1 MDDKDFVIAKHE
13 LRIKQ
18 LEARVEE
25 LKPRKRRKV
34 RTSPN
39 SKFTGI
45 EAIRRAQIEAG
56 NSEIEAEDS
65 DVSIDSVSTLS
76 CIELEE

>member
-1 MDDKDFVIAKHE
+1 M
-13 LRIKQ
+13 
-18 LEARVEE
+18 
-25 LKPRKRRKV
+25 

-39 SKFTGI
+39 SKFAGI
-45 EAIRRAQIEAG
+45 KAIRRAQIEAG
-56 NSEIEAEDS
+56 NSEVEAEDS